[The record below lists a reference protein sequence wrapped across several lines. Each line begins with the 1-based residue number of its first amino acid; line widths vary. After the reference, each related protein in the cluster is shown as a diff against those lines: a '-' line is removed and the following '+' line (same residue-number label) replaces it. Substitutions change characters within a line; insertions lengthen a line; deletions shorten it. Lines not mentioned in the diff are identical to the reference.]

1 MQYKLLTFV
10 DIKKYIDERLKAIK
24 NRKNCRRIGGTRV
37 FDRRNEREQKRTSAF
52 VGGGKA
58 VKSWCK
64 KTFLLKTE

>member
-52 VGGGKA
+52 VGGGRLSRVGAKRHF
-58 VKSWCK
+58 C
-64 KTFLLKTE
+64 